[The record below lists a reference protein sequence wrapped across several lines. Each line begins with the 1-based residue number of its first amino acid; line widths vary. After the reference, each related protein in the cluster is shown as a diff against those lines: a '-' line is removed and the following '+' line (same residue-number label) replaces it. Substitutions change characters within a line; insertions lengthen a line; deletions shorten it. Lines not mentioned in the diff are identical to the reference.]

1 MPLCVLLVL
10 GLTRGVLVKVGEGCL
25 KDQAMHLMEQW
36 NNSIE
41 VELLA
46 VVEICIYFDYAI
58 AGFKRSNDLIN
69 GLLFVFY

>member
-1 MPLCVLLVL
+1 
-10 GLTRGVLVKVGEGCL
+10 VGEGCL

-36 NNSIE
+36 NSIE

-58 AGFKRSNDLIN
+58 RGFKKSNDLIN